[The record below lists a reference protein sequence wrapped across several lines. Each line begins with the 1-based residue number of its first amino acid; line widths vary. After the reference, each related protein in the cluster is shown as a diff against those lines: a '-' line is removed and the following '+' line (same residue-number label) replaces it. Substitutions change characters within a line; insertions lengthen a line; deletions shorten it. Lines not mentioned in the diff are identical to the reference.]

1 MAHQIDI
8 TRAEEVLRRHFEHRE
23 LLAQALQA
31 PEKLQD
37 RDTKAILEAHDG
49 NRGLAQLGQAVLE
62 MVLIDE
68 GCDAGYTRGSSAT
81 LSSYPNPDASR

>member
-1 MAHQIDI
+1 MVHQIDVA
-8 TRAEEVLRRHFEHRE
+8 RAEEILQRRFRQPA

-37 RDTKAILEAHDG
+37 KDTKTVLEAHDG

-62 MVLIDE
+62 MILIDE
-68 GCDAGYTRGSSAT
+68 GCDVGYSRGRSQTLENRIPSDVTR
-81 LSSYPNPDASR
+81 